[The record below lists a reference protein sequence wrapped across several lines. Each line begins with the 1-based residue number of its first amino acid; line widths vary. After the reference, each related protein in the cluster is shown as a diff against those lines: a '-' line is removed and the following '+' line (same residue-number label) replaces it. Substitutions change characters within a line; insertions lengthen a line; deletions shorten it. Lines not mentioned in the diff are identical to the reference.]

1 MYSKLGDGS
10 VQEFAE
16 QLREFH
22 KRTKAIQ
29 QLAGQLGTS
38 EDNDSLR
45 RRLGQER
52 EVAKEAAKRLAQLTK
67 LRPTER
73 AEKQRHEKLS
83 ADFRTVME
91 EYEKVTQDTLAKE
104 RRIHTAMR
112 ESMQVS
118 ESVEPALMLSARQTS
133 EFQVLGEFD
142 DTVLKARQEE
152 IEALERDLQDTK
164 SLFKD
169 VSELVQDQGIVLDKI
184 EEHVDVAQA
193 ETGKAVEQ
201 LERAEVYQT
210 RAKGKLCW
218 IIVAVLA
225 LCIVVA
231 AIVLGVK
238 FI

>member
-1 MYSKLGDGS
+1 MYSKLDDGS

-22 KRTKAIQ
+22 KRTKALQ
-29 QLAGQLGTS
+29 QLAAQLGTR

-45 RRLGQER
+45 RRIGKER
-52 EVAKEAAKRLAQLTK
+52 EAAKETAQRLAQLTK
-67 LRPTER
+67 MRPSER
-73 AEKQRHEKLS
+73 VERQRHEKLA

-91 EYEKVTQDTLAKE
+91 EYEKVTQDTLQKE

-112 ESMQVS
+112 DSMQVS
-118 ESVEPALMLSARQTS
+118 ESDRPASVRQTS

-142 DTVLKARQEE
+142 ETVLRARQEE
-152 IEALERDLQDTK
+152 IEALERDLKDTNA
-164 SLFKD
+164 LFKD
-169 VSELVQDQGIVLDKI
+169 VSELVHEQGISLDKI
-184 EEHVDVAQA
+184 EEHADVAQA
-193 ETGKAVEQ
+193 ETGNAVEQ
-201 LERAEVYQT
+201 LERAEVYQK
-210 RAKGKLCW
+210 RARGKLCW